1 LTREQ
6 YNKNINNPFIVGT
19 AVWQASMK
27 YWLDAYG
34 EFLKNAPKMTE
45 YWYDTYWKPWLN
57 WMPQRQQQDKD
68 KDRRAKIE

>member
-6 YNKNINNPFIVGT
+6 DNKNNNVNPFVTGT
-19 AVWQASMK
+19 EFWQSIMT
-27 YWLDAYG
+27 YWFKAYE

-68 KDRRAKIE
+68 KDRVKIE